1 MKYYYFQYIT
11 NTHRQSCPFSINT
24 LNFMRTLHQKSG
36 VASIFHDLIVC
47 IFFFVFPIKKLRI
60 YLENPVYLYYATSY
74 LLTAFNGSAFSSAKD
89 IKKILDRARTN
100 EVDDD
105 LAQQGHQ

>member
-1 MKYYYFQYIT
+1 MGRFQSLSNKYSSLDYT
-11 NTHRQSCPFSINT
+11 
-24 LNFMRTLHQKSG
+24 QKKPTA
-36 VASIFHDLIVC
+36 VPNDFIV
-47 IFFFVFPIKKLRI
+47 IISL

-89 IKKILDRARTN
+89 IKKILDRARTK

>member
-1 MKYYYFQYIT
+1 MGRFQSLSNRYLSLDHT
-11 NTHRQSCPFSINT
+11 QNKTKQNKT
-24 LNFMRTLHQKSG
+24 KQKKKQTTA
-36 VASIFHDLIVC
+36 VPNDFIV
-47 IFFFVFPIKKLRI
+47 IISL

-105 LAQQGHQ
+105 LAQQSHV